1 MPARSGSRPGPRCAR
16 GSGGARDWTTVR
28 SACTTRWPPWASRR
42 PRRRGWPGSSVRR
55 GWPGPNRPRDRGR
68 RGAGSTCPAPNA
80 CWQLDATEYVLAGGR
95 KAVIWPA
102 PGRPLAPGGGLPGRP
117 GRDQSGGHRRLRQG
131 RGRPGRAPGARAADN
146 GAAPGPSRRGV
157 TGRLVEHVR
166 SLGVEPPAGRPYR
179 PTTQGKN
186 ERFHQTLLRHPGR
199 QPLADSIA
207 EPPGDG
213 STASTTPCNTQRPH
227 QGLPGRITPQQ
238 AQDAGEVA
246 RAPRPGHGTDPITP
260 GGEPARDAPAG
271 RRPPHRRRPI
281 APSGEREAGHHPQQH
296 RPHRRHR
303 VPGPPRPG
311 RAPNH
316 RDLGRHHHHL
326 RRRPRRGPDP
336 VQPAARRRHLR
347 LPPPARPHQPT
358 RQAPAAGGPN
368 RHRSPD
374 TPNVTHVLTQNRH
387 PCPETSQFQ
396 PSFSKAKCTSRVQ
409 NANLD
414 REGTRAGRRVIASG
428 RRGQAGTGRARG
440 RRPAEDCGVGTGP
453 LTRWCAA
460 RSGPP

>member
-1 MPARSGSRPGPRCAR
+1 MGLEAPSPAWLARIFRQEGVGRGRTVQETEGGVAPVRPAPPPTPAGGSTPPSTSWPA
-16 GSGGARDWTTVR
+16 GAR
-28 SACTTRWPPWASRR
+28 
-42 PRRRGWPGSSVRR
+42 
-55 GWPGPNRPRDRGR
+55 
-68 RGAGSTCPAPNA
+68 
-80 CWQLDATEYVLAGGR
+80 
-95 KAVIWPA
+95 AVIWPA
-102 PGRPLAPGGGLPGRP
+102 PGRPLAPGGGLAGRP
-117 GRDQSGGHRRLRQG
+117 GRWPARRPSTSSTRA
-131 RGRPGRAPGARAADN
+131 RPPGARTRRPR
-146 GAAPGPSRRGV
+146 GRQRRGPGPQPARSHRPPGRG
-157 TGRLVEHVR
+157 TCAPWA
-166 SLGVEPPAGRPYR
+166 SNPPPAD
-179 PTTQGKN
+179 PTGPPPTGDN
-186 ERFHQTLLRHPGR
+186 ERFGQTLLRHPGR

-227 QGLPGRITPQQ
+227 QGLPGRITGQQ

-281 APSGEREAGHHPQQH
+281 APSGEREAGHHPQRH

-336 VQPAARRRHLR
+336 VQLAARRRHLR

>member
-1 MPARSGSRPGPRCAR
+1 MGLEAPSPAWPARIFRSGGGGQGRAVQETEGGVAPVRLPRPQRLPAARRHRVRPGRRAQGGDLAGSRTTTGAWRWPGWSPRAR
-16 GSGGARDWTTVR
+16 PVRRPSTSSTRARPPGART
-28 SACTTRWPPWASRR
+28 RR
-42 PRRRGWPGSSVRR
+42 PRGRQRRG
-55 GWPGPNRPRDRGR
+55 PGPQ
-68 RGAGSTCPAPNA
+68 PAPSH
-80 CWQLDATEYVLAGGR
+80 R
-95 KAVIWPA
+95 PA
-102 PGRPLAPGGGLPGRP
+102 RP
-117 GRDQSGGHRRLRQG
+117 G
-131 RGRPGRAPGARAADN
+131 
-146 GAAPGPSRRGV
+146 
-157 TGRLVEHVR
+157 HVR

-186 ERFHQTLLRHPGR
+186 ERFGQTLLRHPGR

-227 QGLPGRITPQQ
+227 QGLPGRITGQQ
-238 AQDAGEVA
+238 AQDATEVA

-281 APSGEREAGHHPQQH
+281 APSGERELTITRNGR

-336 VQPAARRRHLR
+336 VQLAARRRHPR

-358 RQAPAAGGPN
+358 RRPRPQEAP
-368 RHRSPD
+368 
-374 TPNVTHVLTQNRH
+374 TVTEVLTHR
-387 PCPETSQFQ
+387 TS
-396 PSFSKAKCTSRVQ
+396 PMS
-409 NANLD
+409 
-414 REGTRAGRRVIASG
+414 
-428 RRGQAGTGRARG
+428 
-440 RRPAEDCGVGTGP
+440 
-453 LTRWCAA
+453 
-460 RSGPP
+460 